1 MQSAKARPASDY
13 GSDHQLRVANFRL
26 KLKKVGKTTS
36 LARYNLNQIPYECA
50 VEVTNRF
57 RGLDLVDK
65 VPEKVQEEIHNTVQE
80 AMTKTTPNENK
91 CQEGKVVF

>member
-13 GSDHQLRVANFRL
+13 GSDHQLHVANFRL

-65 VPEKVQEEIHNTVQE
+65 VPEQLWVEVHNIVQE
-80 AMTKTTPNENK
+80 AMNK
-91 CQEGKVVF
+91 SIP